1 MKIAWIVDFQRV
13 CYNLSQLI
21 HIFKLTPAQ
30 AKTIHFLKKEKL
42 YFLFYYLPTCSGFS
56 KFHGSPQERKQE
68 RNAMT
73 LIPSFVSIK
82 IFAKKKDLINEKVWL
97 AVP

>member
-42 YFLFYYLPTCSGFS
+42 YFYFITYLLVLAFPNFT
-56 KFHGSPQERKQE
+56 EARKKE
-68 RNAMT
+68 
-73 LIPSFVSIK
+73 S
-82 IFAKKKDLINEKVWL
+82 KKKML
-97 AVP
+97 

>member
-56 KFHGSPQERKQE
+56 KFHGSTQERKQE
-68 RNAMT
+68 RNAIT
-73 LIPSFVSIK
+73 HNTKFCLNQNFC
-82 IFAKKKDLINEKVWL
+82 EKERFD
-97 AVP
+97 